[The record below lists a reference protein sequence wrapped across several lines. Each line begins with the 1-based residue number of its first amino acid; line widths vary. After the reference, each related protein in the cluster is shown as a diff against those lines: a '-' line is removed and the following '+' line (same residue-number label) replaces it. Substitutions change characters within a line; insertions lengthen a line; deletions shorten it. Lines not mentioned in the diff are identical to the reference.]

1 MYVSKF
7 RDIKIIQC
15 CTKARTLANLLA
27 ISLNLLHY
35 RIGRVHLCI
44 GKTQTRK
51 QTPMKQVRI
60 SIATLLLAMTSLVGI
75 STARADDKPELTTRM
90 AAPVKVLK
98 SEKKKFELYIPANL
112 PLGSSRVSVSVTDA
126 DGNVLYNGQVKQ
138 RDGQNLAKPAVLFN
152 FSNLADGDYT
162 LTAEADAWYYSQS
175 LTVNG
180 NELTINEQSVSQMA
194 LPTVTAYAPN
204 KIEVTMLAKNVKNLN
219 VWLYNVEN
227 ELVYNNALAGGRGR
241 FDLNSL
247 PVGNYT
253 LSVGSVDKQFSKQ
266 INITH

>member
-1 MYVSKF
+1 
-7 RDIKIIQC
+7 
-15 CTKARTLANLLA
+15 
-27 ISLNLLHY
+27 
-35 RIGRVHLCI
+35 
-44 GKTQTRK
+44 
-51 QTPMKQVRI
+51 MKQVRI
-60 SIATLLLAMTSLVGI
+60 SIATLLLAMTSLVGV

-90 AAPVKVLK
+90 AALVTVLK

-138 RDGQNLAKPAVLFN
+138 RDGQNLAKPTVLFN
-152 FSNLADGDYT
+152 FSNLADGNYT

-194 LPTVTAYAPN
+194 LPTVTDYAPN
-204 KIEVTMLAKNVKNLN
+204 KIEVVMLAKNVKNLN
-219 VWLYNVEN
+219 VWLYNADN
-227 ELVYNNALAGGRGR
+227 ELIYSTVLAGGRGR

-247 PVGNYT
+247 PVGDYN
-253 LSVGSVDKQFSKQ
+253 LAIGSTEKQFNRTVK
-266 INITH
+266 IAK